1 MTVLLILGVS
11 LVLALETWVMG
22 ELSVDPLDTVPLVL
36 EEDAMRFKSFR
47 PELRHPVGGQYSTR
61 FENGVTAFYTID
73 PVVQDAAETFLK
85 KYKVPYGVFVAV
97 NPKSGK
103 VLAMAEHSS
112 RDPKAKD
119 LALRS
124 TYPAASIF
132 KLVTAAAAIEEK
144 KALPGTEIAYRRDV
158 NRLRPKWWNDNPKR
172 DRLKS
177 SLSNALAK
185 SNNVVFAKV
194 ALRWLNV
201 PMLMDYGK
209 RLGFNRPIPF
219 EQPLQVSPMIIEESE
234 MGLARAAAGFGK
246 VGLSPL
252 HAALIGAA
260 IANDGV
266 MMAPCMI
273 DTVLGPEGE
282 KIYEC
287 LPRELPSSI
296 SSRTASYIQ
305 EMMAKTVERG
315 TVRKTFRR
323 RQRNRDLRGVSI
335 GGKTGS
341 LRGKNPKGRYS
352 WFIGMAPLEDPEI
365 AFAAMIVNDPIW
377 HIRAPELAKAGL
389 SAYFKSKRLRR
400 GEKTVLKLK

>member
-1 MTVLLILGVS
+1 MTVLVILGVS
-11 LVLALETWVMG
+11 LVLFLETWVMG
-22 ELSVDPLDTVPLVL
+22 ELSVDPLEEIPLVL
-36 EEDAMRFKSFR
+36 EEESIHFKYFR
-47 PELRHPVGGQYSTR
+47 PELTQPEDGRYSTR
-61 FENGVTAFYTID
+61 FENGVTAVYTID
-73 PVVQDAAETFLK
+73 TVIQEAAEKFLK
-85 KYKVPYGVFVAV
+85 KYRVPYGVFVAIDP
-97 NPKSGK
+97 NTGR

-112 RDPKAKD
+112 RDPQAKD
-119 LALRS
+119 LALRA

-144 KALPGTEIAYRRDV
+144 KALPETQIAYRRDV
-158 NRLRPKWWNDNPKR
+158 NRLRPKYWIDNPKR

-177 SLSNALAK
+177 SLGSALAK

-201 PMLMDYGK
+201 PMLLDYGE
-209 RLGFNRPIPF
+209 RFRFNRPIPF

-273 DTVLGPEGE
+273 DTVLSPEGE

-287 LPRELPSSI
+287 TPKHLPDPI
-296 SSRTASYIQ
+296 SPGTAGHLQ
-305 EMMAKTVERG
+305 KMMAKTVKSG

-323 RQRNRDLRGVSI
+323 RRRDRNLRGISI

-352 WFIGMAPLEDPEI
+352 WFIGMAPLENPEI
-365 AFAAMIVNDPIW
+365 AFAAMIINDPIW

-389 SAYFKSKRLRR
+389 SAYFKSKHLRR
-400 GEKTVLKLK
+400 RQKTARK